1 LPVASGLPLTVNISL
16 IWGKDPAEFQ
26 RFYQEQS
33 DSLLC
38 QYAINDALR
47 IDLKK

>member
-16 IWGKDPAEFQ
+16 IWGKDLAEFQ
-26 RFYQEQS
+26 CVHHEKS
-33 DSLLC
+33 DLLLC
-38 QYAINDALR
+38 QCAINDAMR